1 MKHQAIILALGTNCG
16 LLKGKAGVPCPL
28 TTCQACSVRVLIRC
42 SYFHHYL
49 SFPTFW
55 GCSDNPPPRRQTLCM
70 LTSPHRF
77 PCFLPEP
84 HNKNHG
90 TCLHWAAA
98 IAAQTHSS
106 PSTVL
111 CLHLRS
117 YCSLHSCC
125 LLSPHPTWLLV
136 FLLYHLRYPGGL
148 SRPLQD
154 GWLISLYESNPS
166 TTILCHAALNVLFSS
181 EPLPATTANNLRAV
195 TLSLWLLDPQWPVW
209 DLM

>member
-1 MKHQAIILALGTNCG
+1 MRWIAYLLVKQGLFSSSKHKFLFPMFIWRFKNPLWWSTRQWIILALGTNCG

-55 GCSDNPPPRRQTLCM
+55 GCSDNAPPRRKTLCM

-125 LLSPHPTWLLV
+125 LLLPHPTWLLV
-136 FLLYHLRYPGGL
+136 FLCI
-148 SRPLQD
+148 
-154 GWLISLYESNPS
+154 ISGIQEDFLVPS
-166 TTILCHAALNVLFSS
+166 KTVG
-181 EPLPATTANNLRAV
+181 
-195 TLSLWLLDPQWPVW
+195 
-209 DLM
+209 